1 MMTYSRDT
9 AAVTEPTGQPIGT
22 WPEEWQLH
30 RMVQLTTK
38 LSRIPAKVNL

>member
-1 MMTYSRDT
+1 MMSYPR
-9 AAVTEPTGQPIGT
+9 AAVAEPIGT